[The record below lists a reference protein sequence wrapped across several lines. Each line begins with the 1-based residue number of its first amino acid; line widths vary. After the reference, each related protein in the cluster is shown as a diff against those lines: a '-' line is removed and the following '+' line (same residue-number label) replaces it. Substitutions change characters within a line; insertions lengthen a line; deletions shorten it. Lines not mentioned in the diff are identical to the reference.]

1 MEDDMKSHII
11 AVSNQ
16 KGGVGKTTT
25 TINLAQALALQNF
38 KVLVVDLDPQGNA
51 TQGLGIA
58 LDSIRD
64 SVGDLLRHREL
75 EVEKVIYRG
84 DQLDLIP
91 ATPMLARLEK
101 ELVGATN
108 GELRLSRRLEV
119 LRDRYSVI
127 LVDTPPT
134 LGTLMN
140 SALNSA
146 DWVIVPVDSGFYAM
160 MGIKELLSEMEEIQ
174 RGTNARVKI
183 LGYLMTL
190 SDQTKIAKE
199 TWDGLVSAFGEQ
211 VFETQIRRN
220 VKLKEAPALGRTI
233 FHHSPDCAGAQ
244 DYLMFAEEVQRRL
257 GLNNV
262 NASLATPVIEKIQ
275 SQVVGGGAL

>member
-1 MEDDMKSHII
+1 MLAILPSQSIPRAPRIASRRAGQASGEVFHDGAPSRSPLAPCPRMDDD
-11 AVSNQ
+11 
-16 KGGVGKTTT
+16 GGRPL
-25 TINLAQALALQNF
+25 LAQ
-38 KVLVVDLDPQGNA
+38 
-51 TQGLGIA
+51 
-58 LDSIRD
+58 
-64 SVGDLLRHREL
+64 GDYGPEDGYCVAPL
-75 EVEKVIYRG
+75 
-84 DQLDLIP
+84 
-91 ATPMLARLEK
+91 
-101 ELVGATN
+101 
-108 GELRLSRRLEV
+108 
-119 LRDRYSVI
+119 
-127 LVDTPPT
+127 